1 MVEILIWLAVGLAAG
16 AAAGWFGYRYQELR
30 KPPPPVPPTVT
41 EVEEARRHA
50 ADLEAQL
57 KAKTEE
63 AADLRT
69 KSGIAR
75 PGEEDLPLIEGS
87 LTWRNRRLDER
98 VRYLEARLTDL
109 EAANEAQ
116 RDARAHADEATRLRW
131 RNTYLQGRVRYLE
144 EEMTRLGLLP
154 RAASSDQSDMARPK
168 APEGESPDLLG
179 TPRGKAD
186 DLKQIAGIGPR
197 LEQKLN
203 SLGIWHYD
211 QIAAWTQPNVDWVN
225 SAISFRGRIERERWV
240 SQANDLL
247 QKTAAPAAERVPE
260 QQDS

>member
-1 MVEILIWLAVGLAAG
+1 MVEIVIWLVVGLAAG
-16 AAAGWFGYRYQELR
+16 AAAGWFGYRHMKSR
-30 KPPPPVPPTVT
+30 KLPPPVPPTVT
-41 EVEEARRHA
+41 EVAEARRHA
-50 ADLEAQL
+50 ADLEVLL
-57 KAKTEE
+57 KAATEE
-63 AADLRT
+63 AVDLRR

-87 LTWRNRRLDER
+87 LTWRNRRLDAR
-98 VRYLEARLTDL
+98 VRFLEARLTDL

-144 EEMTRLGLLP
+144 EEMARLGLLP
-154 RAASSDQSDMARPK
+154 CAKPADAGDAAAPK
-168 APEGESPDLLG
+168 AAEGESPDLFDAQ
-179 TPRGKAD
+179 RGKAD

-203 SLGIWHYD
+203 SLGIWHYE
-211 QIAAWTQPNVDWVN
+211 QIASWTQANIDWVN

-240 SQANDLL
+240 SQAKDLV
-247 QKTAAPAAERVPE
+247 QKAAAPAVERVPE
-260 QQDS
+260 QQDR